1 MNAKVIVTNIKFKTE
16 TGSVYEVQG
25 QSIRRVSGDS
35 PATSRHFKTDAW
47 VPFEDISD
55 DIQLGMRPIVQ
66 FTILNYAYISE
77 VVAIL

>member
-1 MNAKVIVTNIKFKTE
+1 MNARMIVTIKFQTK

-25 QSIRRVSGDS
+25 QSIRRVSGNK

-47 VPFEDISD
+47 VPFEYISD
-55 DIQLGMRPIVQ
+55 DIQVGMRPIVQ
-66 FTILNYAYISE
+66 FTTLNYAYISE